1 MDLNLRTPPAL
12 RGSEKDQIEQLRSYL
27 IQMQRSLEVALDG
40 IDSRAIAMEAAKAVQ
55 QGGDPLP
62 DGGQPTV
69 HEAYR
74 QLKALIIKTADTV
87 QHEYDELVRTL
98 ESDYLAKSQF
108 GEFQETL
115 GQTITET
122 ASSVVQS
129 FQYDSKLQA
138 LTDNLNTFNESLGS
152 VNTLLDGIGT
162 ELSQLDTYN
171 INSQQYIKSGLLYFD
186 DNNVP
191 RYGVAIGEKL
201 TTITV
206 NGQEVIRRTNLVG
219 TFTSDRLS
227 FWQNDVEVA
236 YVSNNQLYI
245 TEARVLSSLFLGNWV
260 IDTSYGFA
268 IKWAEG

>member
-40 IDSRAIAMEAAKAVQ
+40 ISRQTNAEEAVRAV
-55 QGGDPLP
+55 QGGDTLP

-74 QLKALIIKTADTV
+74 QLKALIIKTAYAV

-98 ESDYLAKSQF
+98 ESDYLALSDF
-108 GEFQETL
+108 GTFQESL
-115 GQTITET
+115 QQIITST
-122 ASSVVQS
+122 ASSIVQS
-129 FQYDSKLQA
+129 FQYDSQLQA
-138 LTDNLNTFNESLGS
+138 LTSNLEGTNQSITDLQGQIDAFDS
-152 VNTLLDGIGT
+152 TLAVLNN
-162 ELSQLDTYN
+162 YN
-171 INSQQYIKSGLLYFD
+171 INTEQYIKTGLLYFD
-186 DNNVP
+186 ANNVP
-191 RYGVAIGEKL
+191 RYGVAVGEKL

-236 YVSNNQLYI
+236 YVSNGQLYI
-245 TEARVLSSLFLGNWV
+245 QEARILSSLFLGNWV

>member
-1 MDLNLRTPPAL
+1 MDLNLRMPPAL
-12 RGSEKDQIEQLRSYL
+12 RGSEKEQIEQLRGYL
-27 IQMQRSLEVALDG
+27 VQMQRSLQIALDG
-40 IDSRAIAMEAAKAVQ
+40 ISAKDVTAEAIRAM
-55 QGGDPLP
+55 QGGDELP
-62 DGGQPTV
+62 DGGKPTV

-74 QLKALIIKTADTV
+74 QLKALIIKTAHTV

-98 ESDYLAKSQF
+98 ESNYLALSDF
-108 GEFQETL
+108 GSFQEGL
-115 GQTITET
+115 QQTITET
-122 ASSVVQS
+122 ASGVVQG
-129 FQYDSKLQA
+129 FQYDSQIQA
-138 LTDNLNTFNESLGS
+138 VQQGLNAAGQSLVDLEGLLAGINTNITKIES
-152 VNTLLDGIGT
+152 
-162 ELSQLDTYN
+162 YN
-171 INSQQYIKSGLLYFD
+171 INSEQYIKSGLLYFD

-206 NGQEVIRRTNLVG
+206 NGEEVIRRTNLVG

-245 TEARVLSSLFLGNWV
+245 QEARILSNLYLGNWV

-268 IKWAEG
+268 IKWAGD